1 MRFKRHVK
9 HFLFKKDLPLG
20 LAEVCS
26 VKYRWSQIYGKT
38 ITVWIHL
45 VGLMLSIVFLSC
57 VSMTPHYVLV
67 QFPFSH
73 VFPILIC
80 TPWFHLTYMCPLIL
94 TDGLGQLRFTR
105 SIPTAPS
112 FLYLFLYSVIAFFV
126 YIYCF
131 YCCNVC
137 PLIGFLCIL
146 CPPPSLVSI
155 SLAYP
160 LDPRVNQCCLVF
172 NYHIPSNLI
181 HLSLSPVTLILS
193 QFYFF

>member
-9 HFLFKKDLPLG
+9 HFLFKKNLPLG

-38 ITVWIHL
+38 ITVWIHS

-67 QFPFSH
+67 QFNNFPFLTFFLSWY
-73 VFPILIC
+73 VL
-80 TPWFHLTYMCPLIL
+80 HLTYMCPLIL

-126 YIYCF
+126 YIYC
-131 YCCNVC
+131 CNVC

-146 CPPPSLVSI
+146 CPPPPQSG
-155 SLAYP
+155 
-160 LDPRVNQCCLVF
+160 
-172 NYHIPSNLI
+172 
-181 HLSLSPVTLILS
+181 
-193 QFYFF
+193 